1 MAKSHVVKVKL
12 IGNDS
17 AKFGAIFV
25 TSERI
30 VLRLCKIKRLN
41 SNSFVLRLRYLQI
54 LFPPWSPL
62 FQQPI
67 LCCVPLLGFMVS
79 APRFKIQ
86 SYCPLFSL
94 CWGRIRFTNHK
105 NIDHHTKITT
115 KKGEYSFYTLVKKY
129 HLFGKN
135 TENEKVEWNE
145 NGEICPRF
153 PCSGI
158 PTGVFAKSGRWLHFR
173 GNQWND
179 NKK

>member
-1 MAKSHVVKVKL
+1 MKL
-12 IGNDS
+12 F

-25 TSERI
+25 TSQSV
-30 VLRLCKIKRLN
+30 VLSLCKIKRLN

-54 LFPPWSPL
+54 LFPPWFPL

-105 NIDHHTKITT
+105 KINYHTKIITT
-115 KKGEYSFYTLVKKY
+115 KRGSIPFTIWA
-129 HLFGKN
+129 KN
-135 TENEKVEWNE
+135 TICFAKKLKMKKWNE
-145 NGEICPRF
+145 MKMVKCPCF

-158 PTGVFAKSGRWLHFR
+158 PTGVFAKSGR
-173 GNQWND
+173 
-179 NKK
+179 

>member
-1 MAKSHVVKVKL
+1 MLQFKCLAMAKSHVVKVKL
-12 IGNDS
+12 IGNYS

-105 NIDHHTKITT
+105 NINYHTKITT
-115 KKGEYSFYTLVKKY
+115 KKGEYSFFTLGKKY

-135 TENEKVEWNE
+135 TENEKSRNGDTLCPVELN
-145 NGEICPRF
+145 
-153 PCSGI
+153 
-158 PTGVFAKSGRWLHFR
+158 V
-173 GNQWND
+173 
-179 NKK
+179 

>member
-1 MAKSHVVKVKL
+1 MKL
-12 IGNDS
+12 F

-25 TSERI
+25 TSQSV
-30 VLRLCKIKRLN
+30 VLSLCKIKRLN

-54 LFPPWSPL
+54 LFPPWFPL

-105 NIDHHTKITT
+105 KINYHTKTRQSKQCGFSIYIFDNS
-115 KKGEYSFYTLVKKY
+115 KSKSMVRS
-129 HLFGKN
+129 
-135 TENEKVEWNE
+135 EKMAL
-145 NGEICPRF
+145 
-153 PCSGI
+153 SGL
-158 PTGVFAKSGRWLHFR
+158 VFARKIARMILIQ
-173 GNQWND
+173 NI
-179 NKK
+179 

>member
-1 MAKSHVVKVKL
+1 MKL
-12 IGNDS
+12 F

-25 TSERI
+25 TSQSV
-30 VLRLCKIKRLN
+30 VLSLCKIKRLN

-54 LFPPWSPL
+54 LFPPWFPL

-105 NIDHHTKITT
+105 KNQLSNINNNVQKGRVFFLHFGPKIP
-115 KKGEYSFYTLVKKY
+115 FVLQKY
-129 HLFGKN
+129 WK
-135 TENEKVEWNE
+135 W
-145 NGEICPRF
+145 
-153 PCSGI
+153 
-158 PTGVFAKSGRWLHFR
+158 KSGMKWKWRNMSTLSLLWHSNWCFCQVREVIAL
-173 GNQWND
+173 
-179 NKK
+179 